1 MDHIVKAKEK
11 GARLDVLATQ
21 LNPSLSRAFSQKL
34 IEKGQILV
42 NDRPSQSSYRLKLDD
57 KVTIEVPP
65 PEKYEVRPENLPLD
79 IVYEDDDL
87 LVVNKSRGMVTHPA
101 PGHYTGTLVNALLY
115 HAKNLAGIG
124 GVERPGIVHRLDKD
138 TSGLLLVAKTDLAHR
153 SLSTQIKDRQ
163 VKRSYVALVHGVV
176 KQDEGFVQEKI
187 GRHPVH
193 RKKMA
198 VIKQAGLKSRE
209 ALTFYKVLR
218 RFKDY
223 SLLELQ
229 LKTGRTHQIRVH
241 MSHIGH
247 PLVGDKTYGKKDQ
260 ALSELVPSSIE
271 GVEGQLLHART
282 IGFTHPRT
290 GEYLEFSAPM
300 PDEMTEAIRTLSKG
314 Q

>member
-1 MDHIVKAKEK
+1 MDHIIKAKEK
-11 GARLDVLATQ
+11 GSRLDIFVSKQDTK
-21 LNPSLSRAFSQKL
+21 LSRAYAQKL
-34 IEKGQILV
+34 IEQGRIKV
-42 NDRPSQSSYRLKLDD
+42 NDRPSRSSYRLKLDD

-87 LVVNKSRGMVTHPA
+87 LVVNKPRGMVTHPA

-115 HAKNLAGIG
+115 HIKGLAAVG

-153 SLSTQIKDRQ
+153 SLSKQIKDRQ

-198 VIKQAGLKSRE
+198 VTGRGRE
-209 ALTFYKVLR
+209 ALTFYKVKQ
-218 RFKDY
+218 RFKDHT
-223 SLLELQ
+223 LVELQ

-247 PLVGDKTYGKKDQ
+247 PLVGDTTYGKKGP
-260 ALSELVPSSIE
+260 APSPELVE
-271 GVEGQLLHART
+271 GSRGEVEGQLLHAQT
-282 IGFTHPRT
+282 IGFKHPRT
-290 GEYLEFSAPM
+290 GKYLEFSAPM

>member
-1 MDHIVKAKEK
+1 MEHIVKAKEK
-11 GARLDVLATQ
+11 GSRLDVFTTKLDT
-21 LNPSLSRAFSQKL
+21 SLSRAFSQKL
-34 IEKGQILV
+34 IEKGKILV
-42 NDRPSQSSYRLKLDD
+42 NDRPSQPSYRLKLDD

-65 PEKYEVRPENLPLD
+65 PEKYEVRPENLPLN

-87 LVVNKSRGMVTHPA
+87 LVVNKPRGMVTHPA

-153 SLSTQIKDRQ
+153 SLSKQIKDRQ

-247 PLVGDKTYGKKDQ
+247 PLVGDTTYGKKGL
-260 ALSELVPSSIE
+260 APSPEQSR
-271 GVEGQLLHART
+271 GVEGQLLHAQI